1 MQIRKL
7 FSKCENKS
15 KELREL
21 RKKTNRISKTQR
33 LKFQIFPAQVFPA
46 NVLFNKHT
54 YTWKRGLGVGNGGN
68 GEMWKSATQLTSD
81 AATFGH

>member
-21 RKKTNRISKTQR
+21 RKKNEQDKQNTTAEI
-33 LKFQIFPAQVFPA
+33 QIFPAQVFPA

-54 YTWKRGLGVGNGGN
+54 HTWKRGLGVGNGGN